1 MTDKKKAVWITGSS
15 SGIGRA
21 LSIEFAK
28 NGVFVLGTARRKSLL
43 DELKSSLGEFSENFE
58 GHQLNHSSFD
68 SLIEF
73 HNEISSKFQID
84 CLINNAGTTSFKNAV
99 DDSIEEIEKIIQVNL
114 LGSIYAIKT
123 VLPEMI
129 DKKSGTI
136 INILSVVTRK
146 IFIASSAYS
155 ASKAGLY
162 AYTNVLRE
170 EVRDQNIRVINVSP
184 GATATNIWPEGTLKK
199 YSDRMMSVEN
209 IANLIFRIYSE
220 KSNMVIEELIIRPI
234 KGDL

>member
-1 MTDKKKAVWITGSS
+1 MNDKKNSVWITGAS

-28 NGVFVLGTARRKSLL
+28 NGFLVLGTARRKDLL
-43 DELKSSLGEFSENFE
+43 DELKSSLGEFRDNFE
-58 GHQLNHSSFD
+58 GHQLDLSNFK
-68 SLIEF
+68 SLNEF
-73 HNEISSKFQID
+73 YNKISSNYQID
-84 CLINNAGTTSFKNAV
+84 CLINNAGTTSFKNAI
-99 DDSIEEIEKIIQVNL
+99 DNSLEEIENIIQVNL
-114 LGSIYAIKT
+114 LGSIFAIKS

-129 DKKSGTI
+129 ERKSGTI

-155 ASKAGLY
+155 ASKSGLY

-170 EVRDQNIRVINVSP
+170 EVRDKNIRVINVLP
-184 GATATNIWPEGTLKK
+184 GATATAIWPDGALKK
-199 YSDRMMSVEN
+199 YSDRMMSVN
-209 IANLIFRIYSE
+209 DIANLIFRVYSE
-220 KSNMVIEELIIRPI
+220 KSNLVSEELVLRPI